1 MRISARTT
9 LAAGAAVLAIGIG
22 LAAWHWPD
30 SRYYG
35 ASEVE
40 HAAHPLRRIDI
51 EPAGADA
58 GIEYFGVVRMDLYI
72 GRDRVVERVEVPH
85 STVLPAVRDRVVRA
99 FTSARWQPARM
110 RDGREV
116 RSVKR
121 VQVDFEPPAGARA
134 PMRPDS

>member
-1 MRISARTT
+1 MRTNARAT
-9 LAAGAAVLAIGIG
+9 LAAGAAVLAIGVG

-40 HAAHPLRRIDI
+40 HAAYPLRRIDI
-51 EPAGADA
+51 EPTGADA
-58 GIEYFGVVRMDLYI
+58 GIEYFGEVRMDLYI
-72 GRDRVVERVEVPH
+72 GRDGVVDRVEVLH
-85 STVLPAVRDRVVRA
+85 SSVLPAVRDRVVRA
-99 FTSARWQPARM
+99 FTSARWQAARM

-121 VQVDFEPPAGARA
+121 VQVDFEPPPGARA